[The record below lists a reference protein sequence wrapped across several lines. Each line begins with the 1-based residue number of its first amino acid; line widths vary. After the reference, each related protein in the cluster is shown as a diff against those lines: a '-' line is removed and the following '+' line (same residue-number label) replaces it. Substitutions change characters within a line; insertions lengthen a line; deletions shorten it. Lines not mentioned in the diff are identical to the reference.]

1 MSFLPCFTARLRALF
16 RRNHLEAEMAEEM
29 RAHLEMQEAA
39 NRAAGMSADEARY
52 AARRQF
58 GGVDQIKEIARDQRG
73 WVWLEQTWQ
82 DFRYAARALRKAPGY
97 TFAVVATLAVGIG
110 LVTAV
115 VNIAQPILL
124 PDLPFPAAER
134 LAVLRERMM
143 EGQGSFTALL
153 PFRFTSYAKHNTS
166 FTALGSERGD
176 SLNLMTNGEPSA
188 VRVSLVTDGFFPAL
202 AVGCEKGRLF
212 LPEEYDPARAGE
224 VVVVSHTAW
233 TKFFGQDP
241 GLVGKDIQLGERL
254 RRVVGI
260 LPPEFRPGQL
270 FRGDPDGIYL
280 TAAYEAV
287 PVRYTGGNVNAVGRL
302 KPDVTIEQ
310 AEAELGTIHP
320 EMPAGSGEFFTKLK
334 PCLLSVA
341 DMFRESRATPFRIFL
356 GAAALLY
363 LIGCTAVG
371 NLMLSRAVV
380 RRRELGV
387 RLALGGS
394 RRRIISLVLVESL
407 LLAFLAGAGGA
418 LAATWAQH
426 AMTSLAP
433 SGVSS
438 DELMRHAN
446 FGRTFGLALGLEVF
460 TCVCSALVPAWRAS
474 RINLIEALKEG
485 AGSLGDSR
493 RLRFLRGTF
502 VVVQGALAVALLT
515 GAGLLFKTVYRL
527 QHIDLGFTPEYKL
540 VLSGHLTGTNGSSD
554 TAILERLAAVPGV
567 ASVALTTT
575 VPAGGGGALTSVT
588 TDNGGTPEA
597 VLCLWFNV
605 TPSYFETMEMP
616 LLAGQGFAG
625 WHRGDRPVAVIDE
638 AMARQYFRNESP
650 IGRFLVFG
658 KIQREIVG
666 VVRPVAVAY
675 RGLPANFAVG
685 NKPITA
691 QVYTP
696 IWPSQPSPLPGL
708 NAIMRLRQEPG
719 PGFEA
724 TLRRAVFEVD
734 PSMVLTI
741 TPLDDVLGRWSRTE
755 RQMLAML
762 QTLSGLALG
771 FAAFGMFS
779 VTAYSVA
786 QRRGELGVRLV
797 LGATPAGLTTL
808 VLKRGLR
815 LGGLGIAIGLIMAA
829 VLSRFM
835 QSILFKTSPHEP
847 LVYVAVALVLF
858 ATTALACWLP
868 ARRATKVN
876 PVEAL
881 RAE

>member
-1 MSFLPCFTARLRALF
+1 MQAERYRAT
-16 RRNHLEAEMAEEM
+16 
-29 RAHLEMQEAA
+29 
-39 NRAAGMSADEARY
+39 GMSPEEASF
-52 AARRQF
+52 AARRNF
-58 GGVDQIKEIARDQRG
+58 GGVDQIKEQARDQRG
-73 WVWLEQTWQ
+73 WGWLEQTWQ

-115 VNIAQPILL
+115 VNVAQPILL
-124 PDLPFPAAER
+124 PDLPFPEAER
-134 LAVLRERMM
+134 LVVLRERMT
-143 EGQGSFTALL
+143 EGQGNYTVLL
-153 PFRFTSYAKHNTS
+153 PYRFTSYAKHSTS
-166 FTALGSERGD
+166 FTALGAEKGD
-176 SLNLMTNGEPSA
+176 SLNLVAAGEPTA
-188 VRVSLVTDGFFPAL
+188 VRVSWVTDGFFPAL
-202 AVGCEKGRLF
+202 GVGCETGRLF

-224 VVVVSHTAW
+224 VVVVSHAAW

-241 GLVGKDIQLGERL
+241 ALIGKDIQLGERL

-280 TAAYEAV
+280 AAAYEAV
-287 PVRYTGGNVNAVGRL
+287 PVRYTGGNVNAIGRL
-302 KPDVTIEQ
+302 KPGVTIEQ

-320 EMPAGSGEFFTKLK
+320 EMPAGSGEFYTKLK

-341 DMFRESRATPFRIFL
+341 DTFRESRATPFRIFL
-356 GAAALLY
+356 GAAGLLY
-363 LIGCTAVG
+363 LIGCTAVA
-371 NLMLSRAVV
+371 NLMLSRAVA

-394 RRRIISLVLVESL
+394 RRRIMSLVLAESL
-407 LLAFLAGAGGA
+407 LLAFLAGVGGA
-418 LAATWAQH
+418 LAATWAQQ

-438 DELMRHAN
+438 AELMRHAH
-446 FGRTFGLALGLEVF
+446 FGRTFGLALGLGVF

-474 RINLIEALKEG
+474 RINLNEALKEG

-527 QHIDLGFTPEYKL
+527 QHIDLGFTPEHKL
-540 VLSGHLTGTNGSSD
+540 VLSGNRRSAVDRGRPNSTD

-588 TDNGGTPEA
+588 TDSGGQPEK
-597 VLCLWFNV
+597 VTCFWFNV
-605 TPSYFETMEMP
+605 TPDYFETMQMP
-616 LLAGQGFAG
+616 LLAGQGFAR
-625 WHRGDRPVAVIDE
+625 WHREDPPVAVIDE
-638 AMARQYFRNESP
+638 AMARQYFRDESP

-658 KIQREIVG
+658 KTQREIVG

-675 RGLPANFAVG
+675 RGVPAGFSVG
-685 NKPITA
+685 NTPITA

-696 IWPSQPSPLPGL
+696 TWSSQPSQLPWL
-708 NAIMRLRQEPG
+708 TAIMRLRQEPG
-719 PGFEA
+719 SGFEA
-724 TLRRAVFEVD
+724 SLRRAVFEVD

-755 RQMLAML
+755 RQTLAML
-762 QTLSGLALG
+762 QILSGLALG
-771 FAAFGMFS
+771 LAAFGMFS

-797 LGATPAGLTTL
+797 LGATPAGLAAL

-815 LGGLGIAIGLIMAA
+815 LGGLGIVIGLMTAA

-835 QSILFKTSPHEP
+835 QSILFKTNPHEP
-847 LVYVAVALVLF
+847 LVYVAVALVLL

-868 ARRATKVN
+868 ARRAAKVN